1 MTDVPEAVEKPT
13 VLVVDDTPD
22 NVFLLTSLL
31 KGQFKTKVA
40 TNGAKALEIALT
52 GAPPDLV
59 LLDIMMPEMDGF
71 EVCRRMKEK
80 DELKDVP
87 VIFLS
92 ALNETGDKIKA
103 FKAGGVDYVTKP
115 FQLQEV
121 RARVDTHLK
130 IRRLQAELEK
140 QNRQLQDNFE
150 QLSRLNQRIES
161 EIRFARSIQM
171 SLVPKTFPAFPGRTD
186 FDLFAVLEPARE
198 IGGDFYDYFMF
209 DDENLC
215 FVIGDVSGKGVPAAL
230 FMAVTRTFIRSIW
243 REERNPAKTL
253 ERVNND
259 LCVDNDTSMFVTLFC
274 GLINLPTGSL
284 RYARGGHNPPLLIR
298 AGGEVG
304 RLPWADGMLVGTMPG
319 ATFEEKEIALSPGD
333 TLFLFTDGVTEAMNT
348 KGELFG
354 EEQTVM
360 ELGKTTRGESCE
372 QMVARLRQV
381 LGTHAEGAEQSDDI
395 TMMAFR
401 YLGKGAGE

>member
-1 MTDVPEAVEKPT
+1 MTETPIPAEKPT
-13 VLVVDDTPD
+13 ILVVDDTPD
-22 NVFLLTSLL
+22 NIVLLTSLL

-40 TNGAKALEIALT
+40 TNGAKALEIALV
-52 GAPPDLV
+52 GPPPDLI

-71 EVCRRMKEK
+71 EVCRHLKEK

-92 ALNETGDKIKA
+92 ALNETVDKVKA
-103 FKAGGVDYVTKP
+103 FRAGGVDYITKP
-115 FQLQEV
+115 FQLEEV

-140 QNRQLQDNFE
+140 QNRQLQENFE
-150 QLSRLNQRIES
+150 QLRRLNKRIES
-161 EIRFARSIQM
+161 EILFARSIQM
-171 SLVPKTFPAFPGRTD
+171 SLVPKSFPAFPGRGD

-209 DDENLC
+209 DDETLC

-259 LCVDNDTSMFVTLFC
+259 LCLDNDTAMFVTLFC

-284 RYARGGHNPPLLIR
+284 RYARGGHNPPFVVR
-298 AGGEVG
+298 AAGDVSFI
-304 RLPWADGMLVGTMPG
+304 PWVNGPLVGLFPG
-319 ATFEEKEIALSPGD
+319 VIFDEQEITLARGD
-333 TLFLFTDGVTEAMNT
+333 TLFLYTDGVSEAWDTQGQM
-348 KGELFG
+348 FG
-354 EEQTVM
+354 EQRIIKQ
-360 ELGKTTRGESCE
+360 LCKTHGAGCE
-372 QMVARLRQV
+372 QLIGGMAEALRAY
-381 LGTHAEGAEQSDDI
+381 TTGAEQSDDI
-395 TMMAFR
+395 TMLAFR
-401 YLGKGAGE
+401 YLK